1 MGFEVNTR
9 MKYTTVFEKFK
20 SEYGVL
26 FALGFEEEKSSY
38 IGDRRL
44 SELSPKKNGV
54 VRVSDD
60 MTVGELAKQMAEQ
73 FGGGT
78 EIWVERYEY
87 KGHQVPWFMKVK
99 DDVRLCD
106 AHAANNGKF
115 IRSHGFL
122 DSIGKSEQ
130 EVQDELAHE
139 DLAELEKR
147 ALALSVEYEDI
158 KNAVRECVKDYE
170 LFDVDS
176 YLRELKE
183 KMLSTV
189 PEHIKQLKAKIS
201 KGSAFSESIIQEV
214 EICCSLDVSLNKKQL
229 LNELSAKAIDN
240 IRQKGKLSDD
250 ILQEIELCT
259 TTNPTIDKE
268 PVLKEVTV
276 SAIENIRNSIKGKN
290 QMPSSFKKEIGL
302 CCKVNPSLDK
312 NAIMQELTDMVA
324 KTKLRNIIIE
334 IASVI
339 GGIIV
344 ISILSWLWNR
354 YVF

>member
-1 MGFEVNTR
+1 MGFEINTR

-26 FALGFEEEKSSY
+26 FALEFEKEKSSY
-38 IGDRRL
+38 VGDRRL
-44 SELSPKKNGV
+44 SELSPKKNGE
-54 VRVSDD
+54 VRVTNN
-60 MTVGELAKQMAEQ
+60 MTVGELRKQMAEQ
-73 FGGGT
+73 FGGDAY
-78 EIWVERYEY
+78 IWVVRHKY
-87 KGHQVPWFMKVK
+87 KGHDLSWYMEVK
-99 DDVRLCD
+99 DEVILSKARFAEEGEFVRTKEFMD
-106 AHAANNGKF
+106 
-115 IRSHGFL
+115 
-122 DSIGKSEQ
+122 IGCKSEQ
-130 EVQDELAHE
+130 EVQDELARE
-139 DLAELEKR
+139 DLEELKKKALAFSIRYKDLEK
-147 ALALSVEYEDI
+147 AI
-158 KNAVRECVKDYE
+158 RECVKDFE

-183 KMLSTV
+183 KMLSTI

-240 IRQKGKLSDD
+240 ICQKGKLSDD

-268 PVLKEVTV
+268 SVLKEVSV
-276 SAIENIRNSIKGKN
+276 SAIENIRNSIKGKD

-324 KTKLRNIIIE
+324 KTKLRNTIIE

-344 ISILSWLWNR
+344 ISILSWLFNR